1 MKRILIGLILLA
13 AVCWAGETAMAHGP
27 RYGVSIYSG
36 YGGYPAY
43 RPYYPAPYPYY
54 GPAYYPPPVYYP
66 PPYPVYPPPGV
77 AKLPQCSKIAL
88 GECTVTPVSSK
99 EVLAVLLMRFTV

>member
-1 MKRILIGLILLA
+1 MKRILLGLILLA
-13 AVCWAGETAMAHGP
+13 AVCWAAQGAMAHGP

-54 GPAYYPPPVYYP
+54 GPAYYPPRVYYP
-66 PPYPVYPPPGV
+66 PPYPVYPPPVVGGYYGG
-77 AKLPQCSKIAL
+77 P
-88 GECTVTPVSSK
+88 GFGFYFGG
-99 EVLAVLLMRFTV
+99 R

>member
-13 AVCWAGETAMAHGP
+13 VVCWAAQGAMAHGP

-54 GPAYYPPPVYYP
+54 GPAYYPPPRVYYP
-66 PPYPVYPPPGV
+66 PPYPVYPPPVVGGYYGG
-77 AKLPQCSKIAL
+77 P
-88 GECTVTPVSSK
+88 GFGFYFGG
-99 EVLAVLLMRFTV
+99 R